1 MTETN
6 NQLDEV
12 TVILQGYSTSKDQLS
27 EIYKY
32 YGELGFNNVVV
43 SSYKDSI
50 PDELTGKA
58 NVFSNDDILGK
69 YDRTKHN
76 NGRGMGYQIKTTQ
89 RGIEIALELFEKT
102 RYIVKLRADQ
112 IFYKLDVFVKEWL
125 CRFQEINNE
134 EGAPFEKK
142 IVSMGQYIRNSRPG
156 WQIQESSLSFG
167 TTNDILKLWTIPT
180 TQRDTCRSEDY
191 VSTFYLIKHFSRKSS
206 EEIERI
212 ISNDTILSFKM
223 NPKDFFLFDHRTGG
237 SIYSYKHKKYM
248 KDYCDTST
256 KVNPELNDF
265 K

>member
-1 MTETN
+1 MAETN

-12 TVILQGYSTSKDQLS
+12 AVILQGYSTSKDQLS
-27 EIYKY
+27 EIYRY
-32 YGELGFNNVVV
+32 YEELGFNNIVV

-50 PDELTGKA
+50 PDELTGKP

-89 RGIEIALELFEKT
+89 HGIGIALELFDKT
-102 RYIVKLRADQ
+102 KYIAKLRADQ
-112 IFYKLDVFVKEWL
+112 IFYNLDVFVKEWL

-142 IVSMGQYIRNSRPG
+142 IVSMGLNAAKG
-156 WQIQESSLSFG
+156 GDWQIQESSLSFG
-167 TTNDILKLWTIPT
+167 TTKDVLNLWSIPT

-191 VSTFYLIKHFSRKSS
+191 ISTFYLIKHFSHKSP
-206 EEIERI
+206 EEIERTI
-212 ISNDTILSFKM
+212 KNKTILSYKTD
-223 NPKDFFLFDHRTGG
+223 PKDFFLFDHRTGG

-256 KVNPELNDF
+256 KVNPKLNDF